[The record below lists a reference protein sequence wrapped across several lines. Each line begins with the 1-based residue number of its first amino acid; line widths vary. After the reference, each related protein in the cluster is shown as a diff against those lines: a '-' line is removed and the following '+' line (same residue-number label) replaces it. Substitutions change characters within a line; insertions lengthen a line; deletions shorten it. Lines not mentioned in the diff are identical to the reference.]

1 MSTTDLRDHRSVAP
15 GSAVRLTPATS
26 SVLWNLRPS
35 PTGRQLVM
43 FPYLGGFGA
52 SFNGLVGHLSGDW
65 DVWAVN
71 PPGHGPSNLKAH
83 RRLGPLVDCYLDALR
98 EMLLPGAVFFGH
110 SMGGIVAYHVL
121 LAMAER
127 PEFQDRRPGDLVL
140 SASCAP
146 CDLSIAGHAASSE
159 QDLLHHLCGFGAIP
173 AEVAGDPALV
183 AYFLPA
189 FRADY
194 QVLEEAKW
202 RPVVSLD
209 VSTRLVLGEH
219 DEHTPTGTA
228 SAWQDYLTRPI
239 RTHVLDG
246 EGHMFVR
253 HAFEPLD
260 AIVND
265 V

>member
-1 MSTTDLRDHRSVAP
+1 MSSIDVRELRAAP
-15 GSAVRLTPATS
+15 PPRAGRLSSATS
-26 SVLWNLRPS
+26 SLLWNLRPS
-35 PTGRQLVM
+35 STGRQLVM

-65 DVWAVN
+65 DVWTVN
-71 PPGHGPSNLKAH
+71 PPGHGPSPLAAH
-83 RRLGPLVDCYLDALR
+83 RRLGPLVDCYLDALHEVLR
-98 EMLLPGAVFFGH
+98 PGAVFFGH

-121 LAMAER
+121 LAMAGR
-127 PEFQDRRPGDLVL
+127 PALRDRRPGDLVL

-146 CDLSIAGHAASSE
+146 RDLSIAGLATCSDQE
-159 QDLLHHLCGFGAIP
+159 LLQHLSGFGAIP
-173 AEVAGDPALV
+173 VEVAADPALV

-194 QVLEEAKW
+194 QVLEEAKR
-202 RPVVSLD
+202 RPAARLD

-219 DEHTPTGTA
+219 DSHTPDGTA
-228 SAWQDYLTRPI
+228 SAWQDYLARPI
-239 RTHVLDG
+239 RTHVLPG

>member
-1 MSTTDLRDHRSVAP
+1 MSSTDVRAVGSVP
-15 GSAVRLTPATS
+15 TRRPTRPSAATS

-35 PTGRQLVM
+35 ATGRQLVM

-65 DVWAVN
+65 DVWTVN
-71 PPGHGPSNLKAH
+71 PPGHGPSNMPAH
-83 RRLGPLVDCYLDALR
+83 RRLGPLVEGYLDALQ
-98 EMLLPGAVFFGH
+98 EILLPGAVFFGH

-121 LAMAER
+121 TEMAER
-127 PEFQDRRPGDLVL
+127 PEFRHRRPGDLVL
-140 SASCAP
+140 SACCAP
-146 CDLSIAGHAASSE
+146 CDLSIAGHAASSD
-159 QDLLHHLCGFGAIP
+159 QDLLRHLSGFGAIP
-173 AEVAGDPALV
+173 SEVAGDPALV

-194 QVLEEAKW
+194 EVLEEAKG
-202 RPVVSLD
+202 RPVVRLD
-209 VSTRLVLGEH
+209 VATRLVLGE
-219 DEHTPTGTA
+219 DDDHTPDGTA
-228 SAWQDYLTRPI
+228 SAWQDYLTRPL
-239 RTHVLDG
+239 RTEVLPD